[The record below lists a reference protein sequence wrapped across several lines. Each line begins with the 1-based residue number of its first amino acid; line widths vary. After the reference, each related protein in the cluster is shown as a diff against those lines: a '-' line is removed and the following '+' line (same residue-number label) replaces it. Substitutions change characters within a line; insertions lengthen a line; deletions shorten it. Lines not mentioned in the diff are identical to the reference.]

1 MVVEVWQKGGG
12 ICFFLTVGYRPQE
25 LTNSIAQATG
35 LTSKGHY
42 VNRFTVS
49 CVRGALVIGVLLLA
63 ACRGTAVSGAGAGT
77 APAAELAT
85 VRMLLV
91 NDVYVTD
98 TLRDGRGGLPRVAAL
113 RDSIERA
120 TGERV
125 LFVLA
130 GDVLSPSVLGKW
142 YGGAQMVEAFNA
154 ARLDYATIGNHEFD
168 GSRNNLV
175 ARLGESKF
183 TWFSG
188 NCGETNGTPFPG
200 VRGWDTVRVNGVRV
214 GIIGTTVVR
223 DYPSYV
229 RCRNADSATTALVD
243 TVLAQGAQLVV
254 ALTHRYMYEDV
265 ATLSNEPRISAILGG
280 HDHDGRRLERDG
292 RLLIKAV
299 SNVRTAALVT
309 FTRSGTAWTVRDQ
322 IFEIGPGMRDDPAT
336 AVVVAKWR
344 DTLTR
349 RIGADRVL
357 GIAPEPINAIDSISK
372 RESPFGN
379 MIVDAMRLGTKAD
392 VAMINSGAL
401 RFDDMMAAGPISKLM
416 IEGIFLFADE
426 TRSVTFPITVARLR
440 ELLEVGVGRGG
451 LASGPYPQ
459 VSGIQ
464 FTFDA
469 RLPSGARIVGD
480 IRRTDGRVLAATDT
494 VTLTFVTYPACHSG
508 DGYRVPEAASVC
520 KALESDP
527 TSAPRTAD
535 LVIQHLEGMNGRIVA
550 PPIGRVTRIDR

>member
-1 MVVEVWQKGGG
+1 MHSTRVWWRRTALLAV
-12 ICFFLTVGYRPQE
+12 F
-25 LTNSIAQATG
+25 AT
-35 LTSKGHY
+35 
-42 VNRFTVS
+42 TVS
-49 CVRGALVIGVLLLA
+49 CRSGRASPTGTVPDA
-63 ACRGTAVSGAGAGT
+63 AASMVQ
-77 APAAELAT
+77 
-85 VRMLLV
+85 MLLV
-91 NDVYVTD
+91 NDVYVSD

-120 TGERV
+120 SGQPV

-142 YGGAQMVEAFNA
+142 YGGAQMVNAFNA

-175 ARLGESKF
+175 ARLNESTF
-183 TWFSG
+183 RWLSG
-188 NCGETNGTPFPG
+188 NCGETSGPPFPT
-200 VRGWDTVRVNGVRV
+200 VRGWDTVRVGRTKI

-223 DYPSYV
+223 DYPAYV
-229 RCRNADSATTALVD
+229 QCRNADSATTALVD
-243 TVLAQGAQLVV
+243 TVLMQGADLVV

-265 ATLSNEPRISAILGG
+265 ATLTTEPRITAILGG
-280 HDHDGRRLERDG
+280 HDHDGRRMERDG

-309 FTRSGTAWTVRDQ
+309 FTRRGAQWEVRDTV
-322 IFEIGPGMRDDPAT
+322 FDIGPGMREDPAT
-336 AVVVAKWR
+336 AAVVAKWR

-379 MIVDAMRLGTKAD
+379 MIVDGMRAGTGAD

-401 RFDDMMAAGPISKLM
+401 RFDDMMPAGPITKLM

-426 TRSVTFPITVARLR
+426 TRAVTFPITGQRLR
-440 ELLEVGVGRGG
+440 DLLEVGVGRGG

-459 VSGIQ
+459 VSGVH
-464 FTFDA
+464 FRFDA

-480 IRRTDGRVLAATDT
+480 LQRPDGRVIAPQETIR
-494 VTLTFVTYPACHSG
+494 LTFVTYPSCRGG
-508 DGYRVPEAASVC
+508 DGYKIPEAAAVC
-520 KALESDP
+520 KTLEADA
-527 TSAPRTAD
+527 TSSPRTVD
-535 LVIQHLEGMNGRIVA
+535 LVIQHLDAMNGRIVP
-550 PPIGRVTRIDR
+550 PPIGRVTRLDR